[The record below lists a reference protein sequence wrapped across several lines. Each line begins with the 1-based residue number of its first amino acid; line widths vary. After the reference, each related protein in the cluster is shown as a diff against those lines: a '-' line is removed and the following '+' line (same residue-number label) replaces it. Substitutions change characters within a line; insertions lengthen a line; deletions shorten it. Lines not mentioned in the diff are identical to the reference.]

1 MVALGFWVPSFI
13 DENIREGIKRA
24 GGEKQVAQ
32 TVSYLKSTKISE
44 TKESKSMGLGEAWL
58 LIYSCDWQF

>member
-44 TKESKSMGLGEAWL
+44 TKESKSMGLGEA
-58 LIYSCDWQF
+58 